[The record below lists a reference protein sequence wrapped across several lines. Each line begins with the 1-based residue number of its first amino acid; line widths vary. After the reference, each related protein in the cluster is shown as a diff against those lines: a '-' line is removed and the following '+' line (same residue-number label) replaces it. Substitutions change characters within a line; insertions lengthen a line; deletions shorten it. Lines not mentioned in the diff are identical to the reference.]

1 MELITPTVHDKI
13 LDELAI
19 RPTVNAKILKKAD
32 RLFTGS
38 LEGRITEVIQNARRA
53 GATSVSISNWDGKI
67 TVQDNG
73 TGIEDFSIL
82 LNLGGS
88 GWDEATEVSEDPAG
102 IGLFS
107 LAPREVTIRS
117 KGKIV
122 TISGDGWVSAPSVV
136 RDDPRPVL
144 QGTVLEFQDDPW
156 DYQTVNRL
164 VRFSCVTVYVNNVRC
179 DKEDFIQGEAVH
191 HLPDLGCRIQIV
203 GQSHQIPANIRASAA
218 LPRRVSW
225 YGATCV
231 LNFHGQVV
239 AWEAKSI
246 PDNLCCLVDL
256 TGQPTGLRLLLPART
271 EVVENA
277 AFKELEAAIIKA
289 AFQFLKYRGRHS
301 LPYSEF
307 LRARALGI
315 DLPEATPEY
324 HEGTLCEGEGPAPVD
339 IPRKDRKKM
348 VPLSQSYRMPAEMEY
363 DGEWTNA
370 HLLAALGEFPQDARF
385 VPVVINK
392 EYDGYSWADAVPLV
406 RGVSVEASDE
416 VIFSDYVGSGTISL
430 VESITITA
438 KTSDGK
444 TFSSPVCMAL
454 DHEEH
459 LLVTQE
465 ARTAIAASE
474 AWYHLGGY
482 YDDGDTY
489 DSQAYSFE
497 KDWERFWADAAGPH
511 EHLRQEVTQLL
522 LFQLKGWKE
531 VRVTPDG
538 AVKVIKDDDSEMTI
552 SPPPMQKA
560 A

>member
-38 LEGRITEVIQNARRA
+38 LDGRITEVIQNARRA

-122 TISGDGWVSAPSVV
+122 TISGDGWISAPSVV
-136 RDDPRPVL
+136 REDPRPVL
-144 QGTVLEFQDDPW
+144 QGTILEFQDDPW

-164 VRFSCVTVYVNNVRC
+164 VRFSGLTVYVNNVLC
-179 DKEDFIQGEAVH
+179 DSEDFIQGEAVH
-191 HLPDLGCRIQIV
+191 LPDLGCKIRIV
-203 GQSHQIPANIRASAA
+203 GQGHQIPANIKASAA
-218 LPRRVSW
+218 ASYRLSW
-225 YGATCV
+225 YGTASF

-239 AWEAKSI
+239 AWKPENL
-246 PDNLCCLVDL
+246 PEQLCCLVDL

-271 EVVENA
+271 AVVKNDA
-277 AFKELEAAIIKA
+277 LKELEAAIIKA
-289 AFQFLKYRGRHS
+289 AFQFIKDRGRHS
-301 LPYSEF
+301 LPYSEYI
-307 LRARALGI
+307 RGRALGVE
-315 DLPEATPEY
+315 LPEADPEY
-324 HEGTLCEGEGPAPVD
+324 DEGTLHEGDGPAPVG
-339 IPRKDRKKM
+339 IWRKDGKR
-348 VPLSQSYRMPAEMEY
+348 VPLEQAYRMPAELEDGE
-363 DGEWTNA
+363 DGEWANA

-385 VPVVINK
+385 VPVVIRK
-392 EYDGYSWADAVPLV
+392 EYDGYSWADAVPTV
-406 RGVSVEASDE
+406 REVSVEASE
-416 VIFSDYVGSGTISL
+416 VTYSDYMGSGQLAL

-444 TFSSPVCMAL
+444 TFSSPVCMAVEQ
-454 DHEEH
+454 EEH
-459 LLVTQE
+459 LLVTRE
-465 ARTAIAASE
+465 AQKAISSSE

-482 YDDGDTY
+482 NEDGDTY

-497 KDWERFWADAAGPH
+497 KDWDRFWADVAGPN
-511 EHLRQEVTQLL
+511 EHLRQEVTRLL
-522 LFQLKGWKE
+522 RFQLKCWKE